1 MVMHLAVIHSVL
13 PWVYVIVS
21 AVSAVV
27 GLYGILAASVGKLGL
42 MRLYKFLFWIL
53 TILLTIWYTANF
65 VLALINRSKSLAVCQ
80 EANPSTNQTSAAENK
95 TISVGG
101 YTTTF
106 LGMELGNTYGLADCG
121 QAVQA
126 GLIGIAI
133 LLFVGSIFLFYSAT
147 VVGSYTAKLRERSLG
162 HRLRDAEWDDNI
174 DGLAAAYRDDNRN
187 APKYPL
193 RDLNQDS
200 GNKFTKGLKKFKFGK
215 K

>member
-1 MVMHLAVIHSVL
+1 MVMHLALVQAAL
-13 PWVYVIVS
+13 PWVYVIVF

-27 GLYGILAASVGKLGL
+27 GLYGILAASVGNLGL
-42 MRLYKFLFWIL
+42 MRLYKLLFWIL
-53 TILLTIWYTANF
+53 TFLLCIWETGNF
-65 VLALINRSKSLAVCQ
+65 VFALINRSKSLSTCEQ
-80 EANPSTNQTSAAENK
+80 ANPSSNQTSTAENK

-106 LGMELGNTYGLADCG
+106 LGMQLGDTYGLANCA

-133 LLFVGSIFLFYSAT
+133 LLFVGSIFMFYSAT
-147 VVGSYTAKLRERSLG
+147 VIGSYTTKLRERNLG

-174 DGLAAAYRDDNRN
+174 DGLAAAYREDNRN

-193 RDLNQDS
+193 RDLNQNS